1 MKYKNANIT
10 SRKTYYTIDS
20 IITRK
25 IIGKNK
31 FYLIKW
37 KGYSLLNCTW
47 EPISN
52 LSNVIDMVEE
62 FDKNY
67 PYSIEIKTLK
77 LFNILYK
84 KYKNKRSRKKKLNNN
99 TKNSSNNNKII
110 IDLSDSD
117 FNINEEGEKIEN
129 KIDKNSSDENDENGN
144 DISEKLTKDC
154 STCEKDKE
162 PEGKIKLIEPVL
174 IW

>member
-99 TKNSSNNNKII
+99 AKNPSNNNKII

-129 KIDKNSSDENDENGN
+129 KKDKNSSDENGENGN